1 MALSHRAL
9 RMAMIGNIFYAQ
21 QQIIALHQQ
30 ANGGIRMKKGMIYL
44 IAISALLSALMSGC
58 GESVVKNP
66 NTNAP
71 TTVPDVTMRP
81 EIGEP
86 DVSDGVVKDT
96 DGMITEGDSGS
107 GKNVMDIPD
116 KNAAGTGVGNKANSG
131 ATPDKRA
138 GMK

>member
-1 MALSHRAL
+1 
-9 RMAMIGNIFYAQ
+9 
-21 QQIIALHQQ
+21 
-30 ANGGIRMKKGMIYL
+30 MKKGMIYL
-44 IAISALLSALMSGC
+44 IAISALLAALMSGC
-58 GESVVKNP
+58 GENVVKNP

-116 KNAAGTGVGNKANSG
+116 NNATGTGVGNKANGG